1 MPLSCLLNW
10 IILHIKIKYVKI
22 IIYVQFRKQNLLRIW
37 TKVHSYDDILM
48 FTVTTVP
55 NTGCGC
61 FCRTTN
67 QSVDELIL
75 ERKKELTVNKETLSA
90 TTRKLNCAEDSR
102 TSSKVIGSIGVLILM
117 IVVTL
122 LILPDLCSLILFI
135 MKKVQ
140 EYRKPI
146 VIQMW
151 LV

>member
-1 MPLSCLLNW
+1 M
-10 IILHIKIKYVKI
+10 
-22 IIYVQFRKQNLLRIW
+22 QFRKQNFLRLW
-37 TKVHSYDDILM
+37 TKDLSNDDILM

-55 NTGCGC
+55 KNGCGC

-75 ERKKELTVNKETLSA
+75 WRKKELTVNTEALSS

-102 TSSKVIGSIGVLILM
+102 TSSKVIGAIGVLILM

-140 EYRKPI
+140 EYNKPI
-146 VIQMW
+146 VIQTR